1 MESVLNKLP
10 YGFSVDCMAFA
21 QASFSFPS
29 LGKKKKRRLALLQ
42 ELGPELGE
50 EVFVPSLSLTLTI
63 YFLFLGAT
71 SHSRTR
77 RVGPGDVKGSLSS
90 DSETDRF
97 NPSSSGAE
105 KEQSSLGIAY
115 LCSWDFAA

>member
-29 LGKKKKRRLALLQ
+29 LGKKKRRLALLQ

-105 KEQSSLGIAY
+105 KEQSSLGIVY